1 MDVMS
6 IGAAIAMT
14 GGAATA
20 ANEAAKVA
28 KNAAEEANKAAESY
42 SNLDNDAVIDRT
54 AFNYAYTLMQ
64 AEFRDVQ
71 KRLAAAE
78 AKLNAL
84 T

>member
-6 IGAAIAMT
+6 IGAALAMT

-20 ANEAAKVA
+20 ANEAAEA
-28 KNAAEEANKAAESY
+28 ANKAAASY

-54 AFNYAYTLMQ
+54 AFNYAYMLMQ
-64 AEFRDVQ
+64 AELRDVQ